1 MKNLTRSVTAAVAA
15 TAALAL
21 SLTGCATQPAPGPSA
36 SESAATPRTLTVFAA
51 ASLTQ
56 TFTELAEQFEA
67 DHPGV
72 TVSLVF
78 DGSSGLAAQ
87 LTEGAPADVFA
98 AANLTTMKTVVDAG
112 LAEDPQVFVS
122 NVLEI
127 ATPPGNPAGIQ
138 SFADLAGADVRLVV
152 CAPEVPCGAATQKVE
167 AATGVTLTPVSEENA
182 VTDVL
187 GKVTSG
193 DADAGLVYATDV
205 LSAGDAVDGIPFPEA
220 DQAVNDYPIAAL
232 KAAPQAELAAEFV
245 EFILGATGQKVL
257 TDAGFRPAP

>member
-1 MKNLTRSVTAAVAA
+1 MRSLARTLATVTATAAV
-15 TAALAL
+15 LAVA
-21 SLTGCATQPAPGPSA
+21 LTGCAAQPAAEPSA
-36 SESAATPRTLTVFAA
+36 SETAPPRTLTVFAA

-56 TFTELAEQFEA
+56 TFTELADQFEA

-112 LAEDPQVFVS
+112 LAESPRVFVS

-127 ATPPGNPAGIQ
+127 ATPPDNPAGIQ
-138 SFADLAGADVRLVV
+138 SFADLAGPGVTLVV

-167 AATGVTLTPVSEENA
+167 AATGVTLSPVSEENA

-193 DADAGLVYATDV
+193 EADAGLVYATDV
-205 LSAGDAVDGIPFPEA
+205 LSAGDDVVGIPFPEA
-220 DQAVNDYPIAAL
+220 DEAVNDYPIVPL
-232 KAAPQAELAAEFV
+232 KGAPQAELAASFV
-245 EFILGATGQKVL
+245 AFVLSAPGQKVL